1 MSIPVG
7 GRMFTKGGD
16 RDMVVGALVLL
27 VGVAL
32 FGLAYSVGGK
42 GPAKSEGYL
51 LQARF
56 SKADGVAVGT
66 AVRLS
71 GVRVG
76 RVVDLKLDPSFRAV
90 TTIQL
95 APTIGL
101 TADTAAAIQT
111 DGLLGAKYIDLKPGG
126 DERVLKPGEEIAYT
140 QDSVVV
146 EDLLRMIIDQGRAK
160 RGYLDKPLPNMTR

>member
-1 MSIPVG
+1 
-7 GRMFTKGGD
+7 MFTKGAD
-16 RDMVVGALVLL
+16 RDMVVGAMVLL
-27 VGVAL
+27 VGLAL

-42 GPAKSEGYL
+42 GPATSEGYL

-76 RVVDLKLDPSFRAV
+76 RVVDLKLDSSFRAI

-126 DERVLKPGEEIAYT
+126 DEQVLKPGEEIVYT
-140 QDSVVV
+140 QDAVVV

-160 RGYLDKPLPNMTR
+160 RGYLDKPLPNLTK